1 MLKRKQEYPFLGTNR
16 SLTKYSQNKCFIYL
30 NNKEPENNC
39 AHPEVRKQMAT
50 PNTFSSKPIRS
61 VYKSIIYTYGGKLQ
75 GHQLLVWNEVFFL
88 QTVYYK
94 RVFQQL
100 AN

>member
-1 MLKRKQEYPFLGTNR
+1 
-16 SLTKYSQNKCFIYL
+16 
-30 NNKEPENNC
+30 
-39 AHPEVRKQMAT
+39 MAQ
-50 PNTFSSKPIRS
+50 S

-88 QTVYYK
+88 QTAYYK
-94 RVFQQL
+94 IVFQQL

>member
-1 MLKRKQEYPFLGTNR
+1 ML
-16 SLTKYSQNKCFIYL
+16 
-30 NNKEPENNC
+30 
-39 AHPEVRKQMAT
+39 AHPEVQKQMAT
-50 PNTFSSKPIRS
+50 PNTFSSKPMAQS
-61 VYKSIIYTYGGKLQ
+61 VYKSIIYTYGGKMQ
-75 GHQLLVWNEVFFL
+75 AHQLLVWNEVFFL